1 MCQSFFI
8 AVILLVVRYFKIV
21 RVIFLEIRYGRISL
35 PGFYEEWAQPTY
47 EIVRF
52 LVLAFTTMAV
62 FPYLPGAGSPAFKG
76 VSVFLGV
83 LLSLGSSSAISNI
96 IAGAILTY
104 MRPFKIGDR
113 VKISDTVGDVVEKTL
128 LVTRVKTIKN
138 VEVTIPNAMVLGS
151 HIVNYSSSAKEPGL
165 ILHTC
170 VTIGYDASWRKV
182 HKRSSPRPRQRKIS
196 REPEPFVLQA
206 ALNDFYV
213 SYELNAY
220 TNEPNKMAVIYSRLH
235 QNIQDKFQRGRRRD
249 HVAALFRS
257 PRRQCDDDP
266 RGPSP

>member
-1 MCQSFFI
+1 
-8 AVILLVVRYFKIV
+8 
-21 RVIFLEIRYGRISL
+21 
-35 PGFYEEWAQPTY
+35 
-47 EIVRF
+47 
-52 LVLAFTTMAV
+52 MAV

-182 HKRSSPRPRQRKIS
+182 HKRHR
-196 REPEPFVLQA
+196 
-206 ALNDFYV
+206 
-213 SYELNAY
+213 
-220 TNEPNKMAVIYSRLH
+220 
-235 QNIQDKFQRGRRRD
+235 RGQGNG
-249 HVAALFRS
+249 RS
-257 PRRQCDDDP
+257 PGSLSRSCCKP
-266 RGPSP
+266 H